1 MEAVNKTAYL
11 AVRCPVKEEFMILAI
26 DMGNTNIEIGCV
38 DDEKIL
44 FTERVSTDR
53 RKTELE
59 YAVLIKTI
67 LELHGVEAKRIDGAI
82 LASVV
87 PPLTQILC
95 TAVEKVAGMKPMT
108 VGAGLKSG
116 INLKMDNPGSVGA
129 DLVVD
134 SVAALKVYGAP
145 CIVIDMG
152 TATTITVVDR
162 AGNYIGGVIL
172 PGVVVSVDSLASQTS
187 QLPHISLEAPKKVI
201 GKNTVDCMKSGI
213 VFGEAAMLDGM
224 IERFEEELGYPC
236 KVVAT
241 GGLSKVIV
249 PHCRKDVIIDP
260 MLMMK
265 GLKIIYDKN
274 K

>member
-1 MEAVNKTAYL
+1 
-11 AVRCPVKEEFMILAI
+11 
-26 DMGNTNIEIGCV
+26 
-38 DDEKIL
+38 
-44 FTERVSTDR
+44 
-53 RKTELE
+53 
-59 YAVLIKTI
+59 
-67 LELHGVEAKRIDGAI
+67 
-82 LASVV
+82 
-87 PPLTQILC
+87 
-95 TAVEKVAGMKPMT
+95 MKPMT

-249 PHCRKDVIIDP
+249 PHCRKDVINRREIF
-260 MLMMK
+260 
-265 GLKIIYDKN
+265 LK
-274 K
+274 

>member
-1 MEAVNKTAYL
+1 
-11 AVRCPVKEEFMILAI
+11 MILAI

-108 VGAGLKSG
+108 VL
-116 INLKMDNPGSVGA
+116 D
-129 DLVVD
+129 
-134 SVAALKVYGAP
+134 
-145 CIVIDMG
+145 
-152 TATTITVVDR
+152 AT
-162 AGNYIGGVIL
+162 
-172 PGVVVSVDSLASQTS
+172 
-187 QLPHISLEAPKKVI
+187 
-201 GKNTVDCMKSGI
+201 
-213 VFGEAAMLDGM
+213 
-224 IERFEEELGYPC
+224 
-236 KVVAT
+236 
-241 GGLSKVIV
+241 
-249 PHCRKDVIIDP
+249 
-260 MLMMK
+260 
-265 GLKIIYDKN
+265 
-274 K
+274 

>member
-1 MEAVNKTAYL
+1 
-11 AVRCPVKEEFMILAI
+11 MILAI

-152 TATTITVVDR
+152 
-162 AGNYIGGVIL
+162 
-172 PGVVVSVDSLASQTS
+172 VVVSVDSLASQTS

-249 PHCRKDVIIDP
+249 PHCRKDVILDP